1 MDPQE
6 RGAELLAIAEHK
18 LQRGELSRRDFLKLV
33 AAFGVVVGAPAA
45 LAGCG
50 GDGDGGGEA
59 ASAGPLRF
67 LVAEAF
73 WADWN
78 PYGHTAQ
85 IAFKIQRNL
94 FDRLVEVQPDMS
106 IRAGLAESWRQLDQ
120 RTWEFKLHPDVKFH
134 DGQSF
139 TARDV
144 KASVELASGHVPQG
158 RKLPMATLWLPHEV
172 EVVDD
177 TTARLRGSKPF
188 GPLLNTLAITDMC
201 SADDIAKGL
210 KHLEQKPNG
219 TGAFRLAEDKPARK
233 VLDRFDQ
240 HYRGPAKLQQ
250 VVWEYIQDPQTRLN
264 ALLAGQAHV
273 IDRVEPEQVQLIQRS
288 GGVEAIAVTSGEVQA
303 FWFRQDKKPF
313 ADNAPL
319 RRAVAWSLD
328 RQAMV
333 DLVGGKAQL
342 ADSQLA
348 SPLEFRSPQSPRYAL
363 DPERAKAELARAGV
377 SPPVSFE
384 LGGSVGFYPKSKE
397 VCELAKQNL
406 EANGLFKAKLT
417 LLELAAWIDMLFG
430 KGKPGELFHGGWG
443 NLTRD
448 PDFAVATLLHSPGA
462 WTGAHDEQTD
472 ALIDEGKTTSDPAE
486 RGAVYGRLQQRLWE
500 EQPAIPFMYSDLSN
514 GVSDK
519 VSGYALF
526 PTFVTEFWGVSLQ
539 A

>member
-1 MDPQE
+1 MNAQE
-6 RGAELLAIAEHK
+6 RGTELLAIAEHK
-18 LQRGELSRRDFLKLV
+18 LRRGELGRRDFLKLM
-33 AAFGVVVGAPAA
+33 AAFGVAVGGPAA

-50 GDGDGGGEA
+50 GDERGDQA
-59 ASAGPLRF
+59 TSAGPLHF

-73 WADWN
+73 WANWN

-85 IAFKIQRNL
+85 IGFKIQRNL

-106 IRAGLAESWRQLDQ
+106 IRSGLAESWRQLDA

-134 DGQSF
+134 NGQSF

-144 KASVELASGHVPQG
+144 KASVELASGHAPEG

-172 EVVDD
+172 AVVDD
-177 TTARLRGSKPF
+177 HTVRLQGAEPF

-201 SADDIAKGL
+201 SAADIAKGL

-219 TGAFRLAEDKPARK
+219 TGAFKLAEDKPARK

-288 GGVEAIAVTSGEVQA
+288 QGAQAIAVTSAEVQA

-319 RRAVAWSLD
+319 RRAVASSLD

-333 DLVGGKAQL
+333 ELVGGKAQL

-348 SPLEFRSPQSPRYAL
+348 TPLEFRQPQSPQYTL
-363 DPERAKAELARAGV
+363 DPERANAELARAGV

-384 LGGSVGFYPKSKE
+384 LGGSVGFYPKSRE

-406 EANGLFKAKLT
+406 EENGLFKVKLT

-462 WTGAHDEQTD
+462 WTGAHDKQTD
-472 ALIDEGKTTSDPAE
+472 ALIDQGKTTGEAAA
-486 RGAVYGRLQQRLWE
+486 RGGVYQRLQQRLWE
-500 EQPAIPFMYSDLSN
+500 ELPAIPFMYSDLSN

-519 VSGYALF
+519 VSDYALF
-526 PTFVTEFWGVSLQ
+526 PTFVTEFWGVSLK

>member
-1 MDPQE
+1 MNAQE
-6 RGAELLAIAEHK
+6 RGTELLAIAERK
-18 LQRGELSRRDFLKLV
+18 LRRGELGRRDFLKLM
-33 AAFGVVVGAPAA
+33 AAFGVAVGGPAA

-50 GDGDGGGEA
+50 GDEGSDQA
-59 ASAGPLRF
+59 TSAGPLRF

-73 WADWN
+73 WANWN

-85 IAFKIQRNL
+85 IGFKIQRNL

-106 IRAGLAESWRQLDQ
+106 IRPGLAESWRQLDA

-134 DGQSF
+134 NGQGF

-144 KASVELASGHVPQG
+144 KASVELASGHAPEG

-172 EVVDD
+172 AVVDD
-177 TTARLRGSKPF
+177 RTVRLQGAKPF

-201 SADDIAKGL
+201 SATDVAEGL

-219 TGAFRLAEDKPARK
+219 TGAFKLAEDKPARK

-288 GGVEAIAVTSGEVQA
+288 QGAQAIAVTSAEVQA

-319 RRAVAWSLD
+319 RRAVASSLD

-333 DLVGGKAQL
+333 ELVGGKAQL

-348 SPLEFRSPQSPRYAL
+348 TPLEFRQPQSPQYAL

-384 LGGSVGFYPKSKE
+384 LGGSVGFYPKSRE

-406 EANGLFKAKLT
+406 EENDLFKVKLT

-462 WTGAHDEQTD
+462 WTGAHDKQTD
-472 ALIDEGKTTSDPAE
+472 ALIDQGKTTGEPAE
-486 RGAVYGRLQQRLWE
+486 RGAVYDRLQQRLWE
-500 EQPAIPFMYSDLSN
+500 ELPSIPFMYSDLSN

-519 VSGYALF
+519 VSDYALF
-526 PTFVTEFWGVSLQ
+526 PTFVTEFWGVSLK

>member
-1 MDPQE
+1 MNAQE
-6 RGAELLAIAEHK
+6 RGTELLAIAEHK
-18 LQRGELSRRDFLKLV
+18 LQRGELSRRGFLRLL
-33 AAFGVVVGAPAA
+33 AAFGVAVGAPAA

-50 GDGDGGGEA
+50 GDEGGA
-59 ASAGPLRF
+59 AATSAGPLRF

-73 WADWN
+73 WANWN

-85 IAFKIQRNL
+85 IGFKIQRAL

-106 IRAGLAESWRQLDQ
+106 IRPGLAESWRQLDE
-120 RTWEFKLHPDVKFH
+120 RTWELKLHSGVKFH
-134 DGQSF
+134 NGQSL

-144 KASVELASGHVPQG
+144 KASVELASGHAAEG
-158 RKLPMATLWLPHEV
+158 RKLPMATIWLPHEV
-172 EVVDD
+172 VVVDD
-177 TTARLRGSKPF
+177 QTARLRGARPF
-188 GPLLNTLAITDMC
+188 GPLLNTLAITDIC
-201 SADDIAKGL
+201 SAADIAQGV
-210 KHLEQKPNG
+210 KHLETKPNG
-219 TGAFRLAEDKPARK
+219 TGAFRLAEDSPNKK
-233 VLDRFDQ
+233 VLDRFDE

-250 VVWEYIQDPQTRLN
+250 VIWEYIQDPQTRLN

-273 IDRVEPEQVQLIQRS
+273 IDRVEPEQVQLIQRNQA
-288 GGVEAIAVTSGEVQA
+288 VQPIAVTSAEVQA

-333 DLVGGKAQL
+333 ELVGGRAQL
-342 ADSQLA
+342 ADGHFA
-348 SPLEFRSPQSPRYAL
+348 TPLEFRKPQSLQYAL
-363 DPERAKAELARAGV
+363 DPERARAELATAGV

-384 LGGSVGFYPKSKE
+384 LGASVGFYPKSRE

-406 EANGLFKAKLT
+406 EQNGLFKVKLT
-417 LLELAAWIDMLFG
+417 FLELAAWIDMLFG

-472 ALIDEGKTTSDPAE
+472 TLIDQGKTTGDPGG
-486 RGAVYGRLQQRLWE
+486 RGAVYERLQQRLWE
-500 EQPAIPFMYSDLSN
+500 ELPSIPFMYSDLSN

-526 PTFVTEFWGVSLQ
+526 PTFVTEFWGVSLR